1 MNDLV
6 TNEDLEASTVKWM
19 WAGAIIMGLLIVA
32 FPLYRLY
39 EPSGRTDAREV
50 QAAFLAD
57 LGGEIF
63 NGQCAGCHGQEGRG
77 GLGSAIGS
85 KDFLEAVDDSQISQL
100 IALGVPGTE
109 MVAYSSDN
117 GGPLTSTQ
125 IESVATYLRSLEPD
139 AVANPQWQKPLADA
153 NLSGQDLYGLA
164 CSRCHGV
171 DRSGIED
178 LGPDIS
184 LTSFAMDESDEWIAG
199 RIRDGRDIMPRFGG
213 VLSDNQIAQLI
224 TYLRG
229 GVASTTTSTT
239 VSAAGGTT
247 TTVSAG
253 GGTTTTTQP
262 GEGDA
267 AILALG
273 KEVFNVTAG
282 GSGCQKCH
290 GLDGQ
295 GTKDGPNIVGSSK
308 SAISNAMTGAL
319 PMADVKLTSDEL
331 EAVYRYL
338 VTLSS

>member
-1 MNDLV
+1 MTDLA

-19 WAGAIIMGLLIVA
+19 WAGAIIMGLLIAA

-39 EPSGRTDAREV
+39 EPARRTDAREM

-77 GLGSAIGS
+77 GLGPAIGS

-171 DRSGIED
+171 DRTGIED

-239 VSAAGGTT
+239 VSTA
-247 TTVSAG
+247 

-262 GEGDA
+262 DEGDDEV
-267 AILALG
+267 LALG
-273 KEVFNVTAG
+273 KEIFTVTGG
-282 GSGCQKCH
+282 GSGCAKCH
-290 GLDGQ
+290 GLDAQ
-295 GTKDGPNIVGSSK
+295 GTKDGPNIIGSSK
-308 SAISNAMTGAL
+308 SAINGAMGGGVL
-319 PMADVKLTSDEL
+319 DMADVKLTSDEL

-338 VTLSS
+338 TTLSSP